1 MLEGAWSL
9 YISFQNHNT
18 QGGTGK
24 FIYKPSILDEKQL
37 YSKQD
42 QSRNHK
48 TAVYPRTVTTF
59 QHMLLLTETKGSCA
73 HMPLI
78 TAWLVIICI
87 ASRIAMRIFQVF
99 NSVS

>member
-1 MLEGAWSL
+1 MQEGAWSL

-24 FIYKPSILDEKQL
+24 FIYKPSVLDEKQL
-37 YSKQD
+37 YLKQD

-48 TAVYPRTVTTF
+48 TAVSTTL
-59 QHMLLLTETKGSCA
+59 QHVLLLTEAKGSCV
-73 HMPLI
+73 HMLLI
-78 TAWLVIICI
+78 TAWLVNICI